1 MGFMNSYKR
10 LDNLCRDMNGVG
22 VTGYIEDME
31 HELNGSYY
39 VNGWK
44 SDYSQLKKYR
54 HIRNRIAHE
63 NDVDEGNLCS
73 DKDAAWLEDF
83 YQRVIKQTDPLTLCY
98 KATQSLVAEKR
109 VRQTNEQ
116 RNQPDFTYAS
126 SDKKIDRKKNLDEKT
141 GTSTE
146 KNIRTNTVN
155 DGIIALIFV
164 AVVIGVL
171 YFLYFR

>member
-1 MGFMNSYKR
+1 MRFMNSYKR

-31 HELNGSYY
+31 RELNGSYY

-63 NDVDEGNLCS
+63 NDMEEENLCS
-73 DKDAAWLEDF
+73 DKDAAWLENF
-83 YQRVIKQTDPLTLCY
+83 YQRIIKQTDPLALCY

-109 VRQTNEQ
+109 VQQANGQ
-116 RNQPDFTYAS
+116 INQPDFTYINS
-126 SDKKIDRKKNLDEKT
+126 KQTTNEKNNLDKKT
-141 GTSTE
+141 GTNAD
-146 KNIRTNTVN
+146 KNISTDKVN
-155 DGIIALIFV
+155 DGIITLIFV
-164 AVVIGVL
+164 VIVIGVL